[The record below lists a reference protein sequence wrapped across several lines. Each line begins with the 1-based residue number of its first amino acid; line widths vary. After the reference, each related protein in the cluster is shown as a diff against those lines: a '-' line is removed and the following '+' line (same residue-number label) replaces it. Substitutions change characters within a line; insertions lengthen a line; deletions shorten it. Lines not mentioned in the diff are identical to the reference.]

1 MRPCSQRRGKR
12 RNVQMAFNDIISK
25 LSRAWEG
32 LGLPVPFD
40 KVLHFAVCL
49 VLTLVLSLITPYA
62 PLIVLVIGLGKEC
75 YDMIDYGHFCGWDI
89 VADLVGITLACVL
102 I

>member
-1 MRPCSQRRGKR
+1 MKT
-12 RNVQMAFNDIISK
+12 
-25 LSRAWEG
+25 
-32 LGLPVPFD
+32 
-40 KVLHFAVCL
+40 VLKQTWCFWVCL
-49 VLTLVLSLITPYA
+49 SAALFLITPYA
-62 PLIVLVIGLGKEC
+62 PLIVLFIGLGKEC